1 MEKVKITFL
10 GTGNAI
16 PTKKRNHTGILVNFA
31 NETIL
36 FDCGEGIQRQ
46 FRNIKIKPTRL
57 TNLFITHWHGDHI
70 LGIPGMLQTLAM
82 SNYQKTLNIYGPV
95 GTKHYLN
102 LIKELL
108 KYINIKFKV
117 FEVQQG
123 ICIDTPT
130 FSIGSLPMIHDIPT
144 LAYSIT
150 IKDKIRIN
158 KEKLKKLKIPN
169 SPLLGDLQKGKDIVL
184 NGKKISASSLTYKE
198 KGKKITIILDTLFN
212 KNAIQL
218 AKNSDLLICEST
230 YACQDEEKA
239 KEYKHLTAS
248 QAATIAKKAK
258 VKSLI
263 LTHISQRYEPS
274 FSIIEKE
281 AKEIFKNTK
290 IAKDFEEI
298 IL

>member
-1 MEKVKITFL
+1 MEKVKIIFL

-46 FRNIKIKPTRL
+46 FRNIKIKPTKL

-95 GTKHYLN
+95 GTKHYIN

-108 KYINIKFKV
+108 KYITIKFKV

-130 FSIGSLPMIHDIPT
+130 FSIESLPMIHDTPT
-144 LAYSIT
+144 LAYSII
-150 IKDKIRIN
+150 IKNKIRIN
-158 KEKLKKLKIPN
+158 KEK
-169 SPLLGDLQKGKDIVL
+169 
-184 NGKKISASSLTYKE
+184 
-198 KGKKITIILDTLFN
+198 
-212 KNAIQL
+212 
-218 AKNSDLLICEST
+218 
-230 YACQDEEKA
+230 
-239 KEYKHLTAS
+239 
-248 QAATIAKKAK
+248 
-258 VKSLI
+258 
-263 LTHISQRYEPS
+263 
-274 FSIIEKE
+274 
-281 AKEIFKNTK
+281 
-290 IAKDFEEI
+290 
-298 IL
+298 